1 MRFSE
6 IPYKRPDIAEISAE
20 YDKITKK
27 VLEAGSAAEQ
37 LAAFGEHEKLYSHID
52 TLSSLVYIRYSTN
65 TKDEFYVAE
74 QEFMDE
80 ASPLLQEKIQAFYT
94 ALLESRFRPELEEK
108 LGSLIFRK
116 IEIARRT
123 FSPAVIGLIQE
134 ENKLVSEY
142 QKIYASCTVEID
154 GKTLPVTKLR
164 PYKESADRETR
175 KKAYYAEGACFDS
188 HRKEFDEIYDKL
200 VKIRSEIAAKLGYKS
215 FVELGYDRLG
225 RNCYGAKEVASLRDQ
240 IAAEIVPLVR
250 AAKERQRTRIGVDK
264 LYFYDDGF
272 CFPDG
277 NAKPEGTAE
286 DILAAGKEMYHAL
299 SSETAEFIDFMFE
312 NELFDVLAK
321 EGKAP
326 GGYCT
331 ELPDYHAP
339 FIFSN
344 FNGTA
349 GDVDVLTHEAGH
361 AFAYF
366 IAAKHGYISENLS
379 PTLEGCEVHSMSMEF
394 LTSEYHHLFFGKNTA
409 KYELAHCEDALVF
422 LPYGSMVDEFQ
433 HIVYENTSLTPEQ
446 RNEEWMKL
454 EKKYRPYM
462 DFADIPFYSRG
473 AGWQRQTHIYMNPF
487 YYIDYC
493 MAQTVAFQFWLRML
507 EDKKAAW
514 ESYMK
519 YTNLGGTK
527 TFAEAV
533 PCAGMKLPYEK
544 GCVGEIAAKVSAWL
558 EEHDKI

>member
-6 IPYKRPDIAEISAE
+6 MPYKRPDIAEISAKYE
-20 YDKITKK
+20 AITKK
-27 VLEAGSAAEQ
+27 VKEATSAAEQ
-37 LAAFGEHEKLYSHID
+37 LEAFSEHEKLYSNIL
-52 TLSSLVYIRYSTN
+52 TLSSIVYIRYSTN
-65 TKDEFYVAE
+65 TKDEFYAKE
-74 QEFMDE
+74 QEFIDE
-80 ASPLLQEKIQAFYT
+80 VGPLFEEKLQNFYT
-94 ALLESRFRPELEEK
+94 ALLESKFRPELEEK
-108 LGSLIFRK
+108 LGSLIFK
-116 IEIARRT
+116 NIEIARRT
-123 FSPAVIGLIQE
+123 FSPAVISLIQE

-142 QKIYASCTVEID
+142 QRIYASCTVEID
-154 GKTLPVTKLR
+154 GKKLPVTKLR
-164 PYKESADRETR
+164 PYKESPDRETR
-175 KKAYYAEGACFDS
+175 KKAYTAEGECFDS
-188 HRKEFDEIYDKL
+188 HRREFDEIYDKL
-200 VKIRSEIAAKLGYKS
+200 VKLRSEIAAKLGYKS
-215 FVELGYDRLG
+215 FVELAYDRLG
-225 RNCYGAKEVASLRDQ
+225 RNCYGTAEVASLREQ
-240 IAAEIVPLVR
+240 IAKEIVPLVSE
-250 AAKERQRTRIGVDK
+250 AKERQRRRIGVDK
-264 LYFYDDGF
+264 LYFYDDLF

-277 NAKPEGTAE
+277 NANPEGTAE
-286 DILAAGKEMYHAL
+286 EILAAGKEMYHKL
-299 SSETAEFIDFMFE
+299 SPETAEFIDFMFE

-331 ELPDYHAP
+331 ELPDYKAP

-361 AFAYF
+361 AFAGYT
-366 IAAKHGYISENLS
+366 AAKHGYLLETAS
-379 PTLEGCEVHSMSMEF
+379 PSLEGCEVHSMSMEF
-394 LTSEYHHLFFGKNTA
+394 LTSEYHELFFGKNTA
-409 KYELAHCEDALVF
+409 KYELSHCEDALVF

-433 HIVYENTSLTPEQ
+433 HIIYENTSLTPEQ

-462 DFADIPFYSRG
+462 DCADIPFYSRG

-493 MAQTVAFQFWLRML
+493 MAQTVAFQFWLKML
-507 EDKKAAW
+507 EDKTAAW

-533 PCAGMKLPYEK
+533 SYAGMKLPYEK
-544 GCVGEIAAKVSAWL
+544 GCVGEIATKVSAWL
-558 EEHDKI
+558 AEHDKI